1 MLAQIILV
9 LVSANGEW
17 EAVKAILQPSVI
29 QRSLLGEFFQIDLKG
44 QSCLF
49 FHSGWGKI
57 ATAASTQYVIDHYH
71 PELIINIGTCGGFAG
86 SSKVG
91 EVLFVTETLIY
102 DIVERMGDPVA
113 ALNKYRTA
121 NDTSWIT
128 NPLPE
133 GTRRARIASAD
144 QDIDYAS
151 FDLLT
156 KTYQA
161 DAADWETGA
170 FAWVAARN
178 QTPWLALRAVSD
190 VVTPQGS
197 ETDNGVDLWR
207 SRLNQLMQKILSDLP
222 FYFSEFQRS
231 IDPGVN
237 RFQQSGQ

>member
-1 MLAQIILV
+1 MPLKIVPV
-9 LVSANGEW
+9 LVSANGDW
-17 EAVKAILQPSVI
+17 NAVVSILQPALV
-29 QRSLLGEFFQIDLKG
+29 QQSLPGAHFQAEING
-44 QSCLF
+44 QPCLF
-49 FHSGWGKI
+49 FHSGWGKV
-57 ATAASTQYVIDHYH
+57 ATAASTQYVIDKYQ
-71 PELIINIGTCGGFAG
+71 PELIINIGTCGGFSG
-86 SSKVG
+86 MSQVG
-91 EVLFVTETLIY
+91 EILLITETVIY

-128 NPLPE
+128 NALPE

-144 QDIDYAS
+144 QDIDYTA

-178 QTPWLALRAVSD
+178 RTPWLALRAVSD
-190 VVTPQGS
+190 LVSPERS

-207 SRLNQLMQKILSDLP
+207 SRLDQLMRNVLADLP
-222 FYFSEFQRS
+222 FYFTEFNKNVSRRQKFVRV
-231 IDPGVN
+231 G
-237 RFQQSGQ
+237 

>member
-1 MLAQIILV
+1 MLSQTIPV

-17 EAVKAILQPSVI
+17 EAVKAILQPTVI
-29 QRSLLGEFFQIDLKG
+29 QQSPLGAYFEIDLEGKP
-44 QSCLF
+44 CLF

-57 ATAASTQYVIDHYH
+57 ATSAATQYVIDHYK
-71 PELIINIGTCGGFAG
+71 PEFIINIGTCGGFAG
-86 SSKVG
+86 SSKMG
-91 EVLFVTETLIY
+91 EVLLVTETLIY

-113 ALNKYRTA
+113 ALTKYRTA

-144 QDIDYAS
+144 QDIDYRA

-178 QTPWLALRAVSD
+178 HTPWLALRAVSD
-190 VVTPQGS
+190 LVSPQGS
-197 ETDNGVDLWR
+197 ETDSSLELWR
-207 SRLNQLMQKILSDLP
+207 SRLAQLMGKILTDLP
-222 FYFSEFQRS
+222 FYFAEFM
-231 IDPGVN
+231 N
-237 RFQQSGQ
+237 YLLK

>member
-1 MLAQIILV
+1 MPSQTIPV

-17 EAVKAILQPSVI
+17 EAVKAILQPTVI
-29 QRSLLGEFFQIDLKG
+29 QQSPLGAYFQVEIEGK
-44 QSCLF
+44 SCLF

-57 ATAASTQYVIDHYH
+57 ATSAATQYVIDHYK
-71 PELIINIGTCGGFAG
+71 PEFIINIGTCGGFAG
-86 SSKVG
+86 SSKMG
-91 EVLFVTETLIY
+91 EVLLVTETLIY
-102 DIVERMGDPVA
+102 DIVERMGDPIA

-144 QDIDYAS
+144 QDIDFRA

-178 QTPWLALRAVSD
+178 QVTWLGLRAVSD
-190 VVTPQGS
+190 LVSAQGS

-207 SRLNQLMQKILSDLP
+207 SRLAQLMEKILSDLP
-222 FYFSEFQRS
+222 FYFTELKNS
-231 IDPGVN
+231 IL
-237 RFQQSGQ
+237 S